1 MNHSLKL
8 YFSTFNFTNL
18 FPGVPKILEK
28 QLIDF
33 ACLTNFVALKG
44 GLLKREQMLSGTMA
58 DIFSN
63 LYLALSVE
71 YYHNNYNASLKLT
84 NYIINKLI
92 NENQNKI
99 NEVINNL
106 GPERI
111 MLKHL
116 INPVYNISYEEE
128 NVIFNEIMY
137 NTKIIEELKKNI
149 YIENNILADLE
160 LAGSGKLDL
169 NSEKYKSLKNRIIN
183 VDEFNN

>member
-1 MNHSLKL
+1 
-8 YFSTFNFTNL
+8 
-18 FPGVPKILEK
+18 
-28 QLIDF
+28 
-33 ACLTNFVALKG
+33 
-44 GLLKREQMLSGTMA
+44 
-58 DIFSN
+58 
-63 LYLALSVE
+63 
-71 YYHNNYNASLKLT
+71 
-84 NYIINKLI
+84 
-92 NENQNKI
+92 
-99 NEVINNL
+99 
-106 GPERI
+106 

-160 LAGSGKLDL
+160 LAGSGKLDF